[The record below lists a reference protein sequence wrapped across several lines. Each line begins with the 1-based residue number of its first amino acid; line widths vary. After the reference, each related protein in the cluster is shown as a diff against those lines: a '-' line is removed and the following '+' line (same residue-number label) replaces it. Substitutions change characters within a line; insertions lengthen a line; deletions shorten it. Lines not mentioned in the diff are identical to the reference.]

1 VADDSLEESRVRP
14 RGLIRLALRGSFRG
28 LATVA
33 GVAAVVF
40 LLMNAAP
47 GDPASLALRTQAGR
61 GTVSPGTVA
70 AFRAEYGLDRPLPA
84 RFAAWMRR
92 AALLDFGRSVQD
104 GRPVRERIGETLPA
118 TFALNAS
125 ALALGLLI
133 ALPVGIV
140 AARRRGGLFDRASG
154 LALDLLFAAPPFVI
168 GLALLLLFAVQ
179 FRLFPVL
186 GGASEGPRGF
196 VLPVLAL
203 ALGAAAPAA
212 RVVRSILLESF
223 ASSAAAA
230 GRARG
235 EDARAEVLRA
245 IRRSGAQLAA
255 LVATLLPVTVGGSVL
270 VERLFSVRGTGA
282 LLADAVFS
290 RDTPTVLALTLLAAG
305 VVVAGSVASDLVAA
319 AFDPRV
325 APEDG
330 RAGSGAEKGR

>member
-1 VADDSLEESRVRP
+1 MADRSLEESCVKP
-14 RGLIRLALRGSFRG
+14 FGLIRLALRRFARG
-28 LATVA
+28 LATLV

-61 GTVSPGTVA
+61 GTVSPDAVA

-84 RFAAWMRR
+84 RFAAWLRR

-104 GRPVRERIGETLPA
+104 GRPVRERIGETLSA
-118 TFALNAS
+118 TVALNVS
-125 ALALGLLI
+125 ALTLALLI

-140 AARRRGGLFDRASG
+140 AARRRGKFFDRASG

-168 GLALLLLFAVQ
+168 GLALLLLFAVR
-179 FRLFPVL
+179 FRIFPVL
-186 GGASEGPRGF
+186 GGAIEGPRGF

-203 ALGAAAPAA
+203 SLSAAAPAA
-212 RVVRSILLESF
+212 RVVRSILLEAF

-235 EDARAEVLRA
+235 EDTRAEMMRA
-245 IRRSGAQLAA
+245 IRQSAAQLAA
-255 LVATLLPVTVGGSVL
+255 LVATLLPVTVAGSVL

-282 LLADAVFS
+282 LLVEAVFS
-290 RDTPTVLALTLLAAG
+290 RDTPTVLGLTLLAAG

-319 AFDPRV
+319 ACDPRV
-325 APEDG
+325 GLAED
-330 RAGSGAEKGR
+330 RASSGAEEGR

>member
-1 VADDSLEESRVRP
+1 MRP
-14 RGLIRLALRGSFRG
+14 GEMIGLALRRTVRG
-28 LATVA
+28 LATLV

-47 GDPASLALRTQAGR
+47 GDPASLSLGRQAGR
-61 GTVSPGTVA
+61 GAASPGAVA

-84 RFAAWMRR
+84 RFAAWLRR
-92 AALLDFGRSVQD
+92 AALLDFGRSLQD

-118 TFALNAS
+118 TVALNVS
-125 ALALGLLI
+125 GLALGLLI

-154 LALDLLFAAPPFVI
+154 LALDLLFASPPFVI
-168 GLALLLLFAVQ
+168 GLALLLLFAVR

-186 GGASEGPRGF
+186 GGVDEGPAGF

-212 RVVRSILLESF
+212 RVVRSILVEAF
-223 ASSAAAA
+223 GSSAAAA

-235 EDARAEVLRA
+235 DDAAAEVARAMH
-245 IRRSGAQLAA
+245 RSGAQLAA
-255 LVATLLPVTVGGSVL
+255 LVATLLPVTVAGSVL

-282 LLADAVFS
+282 LLAEAVFS
-290 RDTPTVLALTLLAAG
+290 RDTPTVLGLTLLAAG
-305 VVVAGSVASDLVAA
+305 VVVAGSIVSDLAA
-319 AFDPRV
+319 AALDPRLAGGARTV
-325 APEDG
+325 TGPEAA
-330 RAGSGAEKGR
+330 R